1 MEKTNF
7 YIGEYIKSIMS
18 QNGITKAELAR
29 KLGVRP
35 QSIDYLLSRKSVDTD
50 TLYNLSLVLNHD
62 FASLYSI
69 KKDQTNSDNN
79 ILDKEQAKMKITI
92 EVELSPQEI
101 SMLNL
106 PSKIKNIIIDSSRK

>member
-7 YIGEYIKSIMS
+7 YIGEYIKRIMS
-18 QNGITKAELAR
+18 QSGITKAELAR

-69 KKDQTNSDNN
+69 KKDQINSDNN
-79 ILDKEQAKMKITI
+79 ILDKEQVKMKITI

-101 SMLNL
+101 GMLNL
-106 PSKIKNIIIDSSRK
+106 PSKIKNIIIDNKQK

>member
-7 YIGEYIKSIMS
+7 YIGEYIKRIMS
-18 QNGITKAELAR
+18 QNGMTKAELAR

-35 QSIDYLLSRKSVDTD
+35 QSVDYLLSRKSVDTD
-50 TLYNLSLVLNHD
+50 TLYNLSLILNHD

-69 KKDQTNSDNN
+69 KKDQTNFDTN
-79 ILDKEQAKMKITI
+79 ILDKEQVKMKITI

-101 SMLNL
+101 NMLDL
-106 PSKIKNIIIDSSRK
+106 PSKIKNIIIDNARK